1 MLQDNNSRLYNLE
14 TIKLVLETYIKY
26 INKYIDTS
34 NLDYNIYVTEKENPS
49 KKNDNYKDGFH
60 VIIPDICVK
69 SEIKYLIRH
78 EVVNEF
84 NKNKNFEKLK
94 ILNNNE
100 DIFDRAVIEQTG
112 WLLYG
117 STKPDKKPYLLTH
130 VYNQDLEEQ
139 DVTNINKY
147 DLPQILSI
155 RNNDENDILET
166 NFSAEKIKDKL
177 KEFNIQKKQK
187 QKGIRRKRQQ
197 TLEDI
202 EEIRGKIIEDNNGNE
217 IREDGLIDMLIQ
229 HVLIILK
236 IGVI

>member
-1 MLQDNNSRLYNLE
+1 MLPKKK
-14 TIKLVLETYIKY
+14 TLV
-26 INKYIDTS
+26 
-34 NLDYNIYVTEKENPS
+34 
-49 KKNDNYKDGFH
+49 KNDNYKDGFH

-84 NKNKNFEKLK
+84 NKNKYFEKLK

-177 KEFNIQKKQK
+177 KEFNIQKNKNK
-187 QKGIRRKRQQ
+187 KVFGEK
-197 TLEDI
+197 DN
-202 EEIRGKIIEDNNGNE
+202 KI
-217 IREDGLIDMLIQ
+217 
-229 HVLIILK
+229 
-236 IGVI
+236 